1 MNNFRDMR
9 VAALYSSPG
18 LPSRYDAR
26 AGQRS
31 RGTPH
36 ARGVR
41 RETAAHGYL
50 NAVGAV
56 RRYII
61 AWQRERDT
69 RLTLGV
75 WTALPLPMLHWLAM
89 LAQR

>member
-1 MNNFRDMR
+1 MR

-26 AGQRS
+26 ARRRS
-31 RGTPH
+31 RGTVHP
-36 ARGVR
+36 RGAR

-50 NAVGAV
+50 NVVGAV
-56 RRYII
+56 RRYKI
-61 AWQRERDT
+61 ARERERDT

-75 WTALPLPMLHWLAM
+75 WNALPLLPLPLPMLHWLAM
-89 LAQR
+89 LAWR